1 MLINKYL
8 KEFNEK
14 GYCIINNALSN
25 EYIKCVLSKL
35 EELNIKLNQ
44 SKYKKKTFGLNI
56 RPIINQDDIFLKLI
70 DYNKTFPIAVKI
82 LNHYNIQLLQS
93 HLILLFLHM
102 LHFSAFTLLYI
113 SNFKSF
119 LIIIIL
125 DVNSRLKVQSSTVT

>member
-1 MLINKYL
+1 MIINNKYL

-70 DYNKTFPIAVKI
+70 DYKQ
-82 LNHYNIQLLQS
+82 NIS
-93 HLILLFLHM
+93 D
-102 LHFSAFTLLYI
+102 SCKNT
-113 SNFKSF
+113 KS
-119 LIIIIL
+119 L
-125 DVNSRLKVQSSTVT
+125 